1 MEDWEPRKEEEI
13 LEFWERE
20 KIFEFKEGRKI
31 FSIDTPPPYP
41 SGTFHIAQTIHY
53 LQIDMIARTARM
65 LGYSVLFPLGIDRN
79 GLPVETYVEKK
90 YNRMMHE
97 MQREEFIELCKEAL
111 DEREKEIIEVLKR
124 GGLSFNKFYRTDSPE
139 YRKLTQAT
147 FIELFKRGLIYEA
160 DRPVNYCPVCK
171 TTIADAEIEY
181 KKVKS
186 KLVYIK
192 FKVKE
197 SGEFVTIATT
207 RPELLCTCL
216 CVIYHPEDE
225 RYKKLRGKHLIVP
238 IYEQEVPVIEHSYAK
253 KEFGTGLVM
262 ICSYGDTSDIRIV
275 RELGLKAKIA
285 IDEDG
290 RMNELA
296 GAYKGLKV
304 AEAREKIIEDLRKKG
319 LVEKVEEIEHQVP
332 TCWRSRNPIEFI
344 NMKEFFLKQM
354 EFLPELK
361 KILRKIK
368 FLPPHSKKLLLDW
381 MNSVNS
387 DWPISRRRYYGTEIP
402 IWYCENCGAL
412 ILPKANKYYRPW
424 KEEFPEKKCPKC
436 GSTKLR
442 GEERT
447 LDTWMDSSISE
458 LYILK
463 YGEDEEFFRRAF
475 PCTLRPQGK
484 DIVRTW
490 LFYSL
495 LRVYQLLKD
504 RAFEMVWISG
514 LGLDKNGRPMHKSL
528 GNVIYPMPLFEKY
541 GADAVRFFGAAEIN
555 VGEDFRI
562 NEQKIQGASK
572 FLRKLWNVA
581 KFVTQFQRPKRVSK
595 LEPSDEWIISLTN
608 KLIEEC
614 RRGYKKLNF
623 FIPANRIRNF
633 VWETFAPHYLEMV
646 KARAYGKG
654 FSKRESEAA
663 RYTLYYCL
671 ESIAKLLAPISP
683 FITEKIWWKMGNE
696 GSIHLQGFP
705 RKKRVRDLSDLTE
718 DLKEFNSK
726 VWKFKKSNGLSLNSE
741 LPEFTAPKK
750 LRMFEKDL
758 KAMHRIKELKFE

>member
-20 KIFEFKEGRKI
+20 KIFEFKEGKKI

-275 RELGLKAKIA
+275 RELGLKAKVA

-304 AEAREKIIEDLRKKG
+304 AEERKRIIEDLREKG

-361 KILRKIK
+361 KLLRKIK
-368 FLPPHSKKLLLDW
+368 FLPPLSKKLLLDW

-412 ILPKANKYYRPW
+412 VLPKANKYYRPW
-424 KEEFPEKKCPKC
+424 KEEFPGKKCPKC

-463 YGEDEEFFRRAF
+463 YGEDEEFFRKAF

-663 RYTLYYCL
+663 RYTLYYC
-671 ESIAKLLAPISP
+671 
-683 FITEKIWWKMGNE
+683 
-696 GSIHLQGFP
+696 
-705 RKKRVRDLSDLTE
+705 
-718 DLKEFNSK
+718 
-726 VWKFKKSNGLSLNSE
+726 
-741 LPEFTAPKK
+741 
-750 LRMFEKDL
+750 
-758 KAMHRIKELKFE
+758 